1 MPLPKINTPTFEL
14 VLPSNGKKI
23 KYRPFL
29 VREEKILVM
38 AMESDD
44 MKQITS
50 AIIDILNNCILTRGI
65 KIEKLSTFDI
75 EYLFLNVRSK
85 SVGET
90 VEVNV
95 TCPDDGET
103 QVQMEIDIDSIKVQK
118 NKDHTNIIKL
128 DDNLS
133 MKLKYPSMNE
143 FIENNFDASDTSR
156 SEVSQSLDMITSC
169 IDMIYNEEESWSATD
184 STKKEL
190 SEFIEQLNTK
200 QFKDVEKF
208 FTTMPKLSHTVN
220 VKNPKTGVEN
230 KVVLEGLAS
239 FFS

>member
-1 MPLPKINTPTFEL
+1 MHLPKINTPTHEL

-38 AMESDD
+38 AMESED
-44 MKQITS
+44 MKQITT
-50 AIIDILNNCILTRGI
+50 AIVDILNNCILTRGV
-65 KIEKLSTFDI
+65 KVEKLSTFDI

-118 NKDHTNIIKL
+118 D
-128 DDNLS
+128 
-133 MKLKYPSMNE
+133 
-143 FIENNFDASDTSR
+143 
-156 SEVSQSLDMITSC
+156 
-169 IDMIYNEEESWSATD
+169 
-184 STKKEL
+184 
-190 SEFIEQLNTK
+190 
-200 QFKDVEKF
+200 
-208 FTTMPKLSHTVN
+208 
-220 VKNPKTGVEN
+220 
-230 KVVLEGLAS
+230 
-239 FFS
+239 

>member
-14 VLPSNGKKI
+14 VLPSTAKKI

-65 KIEKLSTFDI
+65 KVEKLSTFDI

-95 TCPDDGET
+95 TCPDDKET

-118 NKDHTNIIKL
+118 DKNHTNIVKL

-143 FIENNFDASDTSR
+143 FIENNFDASDTTR

-169 IDMIYNEEESWSATD
+169 IDMIYNEEESWSASD

-208 FTTMPKLSHTVN
+208 FTTMPKLSHTVKI
-220 VKNPKTGVEN
+220 KNPKTGVEN

-239 FFS
+239 FFN

>member
-1 MPLPKINTPTFEL
+1 MPLPKINTPTYEL
-14 VLPSNGKKI
+14 VIPSTGKKI

-38 AMESDD
+38 AMESED
-44 MKQITS
+44 MKQVTT
-50 AIIDILNNCILTRGI
+50 AIVDILNNCILTRGV
-65 KIEKLSTFDI
+65 KVEKLSTFDI

-103 QVQMEIDIDSIKVQK
+103 QVQMEIDIDSIRVK
-118 NKDHTNIIKL
+118 KDKTHKSTVKL

-133 MKLKYPSMNE
+133 MKLKYPSLNE
-143 FIENNFDASDTSR
+143 FIESNFDASDTTR
-156 SEVSQSLDMITSC
+156 SEVTQSLDMIISC

-200 QFKDVEKF
+200 QFKEIEKF
-208 FTTMPKLSHTVN
+208 FATMPKLSHTIK
-220 VKNPKTGVEN
+220 VKNPNTKVESE
-230 KVVLEGLAS
+230 VVLEGLAS

>member
-14 VLPSNGKKI
+14 VLPSTAKKI

-50 AIIDILNNCILTRGI
+50 AIIDILNNCILTRGV
-65 KIEKLSTFDI
+65 KVEKLSTFDI

-103 QVQMEIDIDSIKVQK
+103 QVQMEIDIDSIKVKKDK
-118 NKDHTNIIKL
+118 NHTNIVKL

-143 FIENNFDASDTSR
+143 FIENNFDASDTTR

-169 IDMIYNEEESWSATD
+169 IDMIYNEEESWSSTD

-208 FTTMPKLSHTVN
+208 FTTMPKLSHTVKI
-220 VKNPKTGVEN
+220 KNPKTGVEN